1 MFKRILVPLDG
12 SARAES
18 ALPVAARI
26 ARASGGGIVLV
37 QVVNMLMEYGPY
49 LGQAGIFTQ
58 ETMEIELEAAETY
71 LRRVADKLHGVETKV
86 EAIYGAPALAILS
99 VVHEQHADLV
109 VICSHGHTGFKRWVL
124 GSVAQKVV
132 QHSAVPVL
140 VLHEG
145 GPIPAASL
153 AGAGQPVR
161 AIVALDGSALAKEVL
176 LPTAELVSALSAPA
190 RGSLHLTRVV
200 KLPMHGQGKE
210 LDPIVREQ
218 ALHKAT
224 TYLSSVVD
232 LLGDGPLGKLN
243 LSITWSVT
251 CDEDAAHGLIKLAE
265 DGDAAGRYDLIA
277 LATHGRGGLQRW
289 ALGSVTGRVI
299 NSTKLPL
306 MIVRPHQDVENETY
320 PS

>member
-26 ARASGGGIVLV
+26 ARASSGVIVLM
-37 QVVNMLMEYGPY
+37 QVVNMPIEYSPY
-49 LGQAGIFTQ
+49 VAQSGIFTQ
-58 ETMEIELEAAETY
+58 ETLEVELEAAETY
-71 LRRVADKLHGVETKV
+71 LRKVADKLHGVETKV
-86 EAIYGAPALAILS
+86 EAVYGVPALAILS
-99 VVHEQHADLV
+99 VVHEQRADLV

-132 QHSAVPVL
+132 HHSPVPVL

-145 GPIPAASL
+145 GRILPD
-153 AGAGQPVR
+153 AGEPVR
-161 AIVALDGSALAKEVL
+161 AIVGLDGSALAKEAL
-176 LPTAELVSALSAPA
+176 LPTAELVCALSAPA

-232 LLGDGPLGKLN
+232 LLRDGPLGKLN

-265 DGDAAGRYDLIA
+265 EGDAAGRYDLIA

-289 ALGSVTGRVI
+289 ALGSVTDRVI
-299 NSTKLPL
+299 NSTKRTI
-306 MIVRPHQDVENETY
+306 MVVRPHQDVEK
-320 PS
+320 